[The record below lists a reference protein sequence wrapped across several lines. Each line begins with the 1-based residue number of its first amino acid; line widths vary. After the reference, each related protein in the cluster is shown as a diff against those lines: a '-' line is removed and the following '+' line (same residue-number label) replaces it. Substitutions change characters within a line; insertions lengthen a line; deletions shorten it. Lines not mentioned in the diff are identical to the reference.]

1 MKLRWILFLL
11 IGMGLSLCSPSVHA
25 QGFPIENVVWNQNGF
40 PVSGASITVCA
51 GQYTGTPP
59 CTSPA
64 TIYSDL
70 ALTQPIPNPITTGSL
85 GDYRFVVAA
94 GVYTVSITASG
105 AGLTPTNHIIVV
117 PFGSGSDAAIKPAA
131 SDAVQYIG
139 ASGITGQDGLS
150 RGSSLPATLAG
161 ISSAQTNL
169 PANGGTIVVQGS
181 SQISLATQLSLGTA
195 TQHVTLLMERGSSIT
210 WTGTGCAISVAS
222 GSAIIGP
229 NLIGANVSN
238 VGGASIFL
246 GASATGPLI
255 CNAATDGTQEYF
267 NASGLIL
274 IGNGL
279 TNQSAP
285 LIKLTSVFVNS
296 YLRDIVVYNYGGPLL
311 QLQNGTVGAA
321 GFGPFIC
328 DNCWLNGSTLAGAQP
343 VVITAQSGGG
353 LMGPISFIG
362 GAVEHAGIGLNEVT
376 VDGSANHTVLGPVSF
391 HDTYCE
397 NSFAASSCWSFK
409 DVYGSLVEGG
419 ICGGIAGT
427 DCVSYSGDASQQAG
441 FGSIVNLY
449 NSSAFTN
456 TINDKVRPVVVL
468 GANINRIGHYVFSD
482 PNATNQQALN
492 VPAVILVSSGGGTIL
507 HQAPNTASN
516 FIITD
521 PAFATTLTG
530 TVASGTAT
538 MTTGAIGSGACG
550 TTVTVSATGT
560 LTTDT
565 ITYAFNAAVA
575 ANPGELTLRFWPT
588 TGNVNFEYC
597 NPTAGS
603 ITPTAATL
611 NWRVVR

>member
-51 GQYTGTPP
+51 GQYAGTPP

-131 SDAVQYIG
+131 SDAIEYV
-139 ASGITGQDGLS
+139 S
-150 RGSSLPATLAG
+150 
-161 ISSAQTNL
+161 
-169 PANGGTIVVQGS
+169 PANGNDSNDCFSLGSACKTLAQAILVATTAGVVPHVKISAGTLTPTATIQLPVNTFKANCIIEGS
-181 SQISLATQLSLGTA
+181 SSSGGQGTGSGTLSDQGMTLIQPASGTFTVFDQTFTNSSFQNALGCQLRHLAIDGENMGAGAIGVKFGGTTGFTLDDVSVSNFSGTGSAGVEGINSAASVFTEQWNFPLLRISNDTTGILFTRTASNSTDFGHGFANIIWNEFASQTGLSLADGT
-195 TQHVTLLMERGSSIT
+195 TYDSYFINNGNF
-210 WTGTGCAISVAS
+210 TGTSCS
-222 GSAIIGP
+222 G
-229 NLIGANVSN
+229 
-238 VGGASIFL
+238 
-246 GASATGPLI
+246 
-255 CNAATDGTQEYF
+255 
-267 NASGLIL
+267 
-274 IGNGL
+274 
-279 TNQSAP
+279 
-285 LIKLTSVFVNS
+285 IKTS
-296 YLRDIVVYNYGGPLL
+296 
-311 QLQNGTVGAA
+311 
-321 GFGPFIC
+321 
-328 DNCWLNGSTLAGAQP
+328 
-343 VVITAQSGGG
+343 
-353 LMGPISFIG
+353 
-362 GAVEHAGIGLNEVT
+362 
-376 VDGSANHTVLGPVSF
+376 
-391 HDTYCE
+391 
-397 NSFAASSCWSFK
+397 AASSTGSGGNMFVYWGAENDGSCTRFNNSAGGTF
-409 DVYGSLVEGG
+409 DVTLVGSGTSWGADTGTVTLEGNSAG
-419 ICGGIAGT
+419 VWNFPSMKLLSTGG
-427 DCVSYSGDASQQAG
+427 
-441 FGSIVNLY
+441 GSI
-449 NSSAFTN
+449 T
-456 TINDKVRPVVVL
+456 
-468 GANINRIGHYVFSD
+468 
-482 PNATNQQALN
+482 
-492 VPAVILVSSGGGTIL
+492 

-516 FIITD
+516 FTITD